1 MKTETQSYLD
11 TRAAL
16 LDEVCTM
23 LVVALKLDID
33 ADDVDPDAPLF
44 GTGLGLD
51 SVDAVEVVV
60 QMETRYGLA
69 LAGTEHVAAV
79 LRTPN
84 ILVDAILVA
93 RSGAAS

>member
-1 MKTETQSYLD
+1 MKPETMSYLSE
-11 TRAAL
+11 RVAL
-16 LDEVCTM
+16 LNEVRAM
-23 LVVALKLDID
+23 LVSSLKLDID
-33 ADDVDPDAPLF
+33 AQDIDPDAPLF

-60 QMETRYGLA
+60 QMETRYGLT

-84 ILVDAILVA
+84 VLVDTILRA
-93 RSGAAS
+93 RMEALA